1 MKQFTNKSHKIPVIA
16 GASLALGLSLVALVV
31 LLEQPNGADA
41 QISLFADKLPSFG
54 EFKRLYGKIYAS
66 SQEDARRERIF
77 NKTLSKIDHHNRLFN
92 DNKATYALYPCEYSD
107 MDEQEVATFLKGIVL
122 PDDVLDPEE
131 FNKTLSAGSRLRRQA
146 SEGKEVLPE
155 TVDYRTSGC
164 LSLPKDQ
171 KFCGSCWS
179 QAVVSAIETMKCMK
193 SGRLET
199 MSAQNLIDCA
209 SRKHGYKLDGCAGG
223 MFPDAIQY
231 VINNGGID
239 DEECYPYGANDRE
252 ACRYSAKCKAGTVAT
267 WRRIPPT
274 EEALKSALAKHG
286 PVLAA
291 IHSNDDFFSYN
302 SGVYDDPKCTNE
314 RAKINHGVVV
324 VGYGSENGKDFWI
337 VRNSWGYTWGEK
349 GYMKLIRGKPN
360 NCCINCYIYV
370 IDV

>member
-1 MKQFTNKSHKIPVIA
+1 MKQYAIQSCLIA
-16 GASLALGLSLVALVV
+16 ALGGLALVCLLLAVV
-31 LLEQPNGADA
+31 PTPASA
-41 QISLFADKLPSFG
+41 QLSLFADKLPAFN
-54 EFKRLYGKIYAS
+54 EFKKIYGKIYAS
-66 SQEDARRERIF
+66 TQEDARRERIF
-77 NKTLSKIDHHNRLFN
+77 NKTLAKIDRHNRLFN
-92 DNKATYALYPCEYSD
+92 DGKATYALYPCEYSD

-131 FNKTLSAGSRLRRQA
+131 FNKTLAPARPKRQA
-146 SEGKEVLPE
+146 KTEPLPE
-155 TVDYRTSGC
+155 TVDYRTTGC

-199 MSAQNLIDCA
+199 VSAQNLIDCA
-209 SRKHGYKLDGCAGG
+209 NRKSGYKLDGCAGG
-223 MFPDAIQY
+223 MFPDAFQY

-252 ACRYSAKCKAGTVAT
+252 PCKYSAKCKVASVVN

-274 EEALKSALAKHG
+274 EEALKEAVAKHG

-324 VGYGSENGKDFWI
+324 VGYGNENGKDFWI
-337 VRNSWGYTWGEK
+337 VVSKAE
-349 GYMKLIRGKPN
+349 LFLCAN
-360 NCCINCYIYV
+360 NRTQAVNY
-370 IDV
+370 

>member
-1 MKQFTNKSHKIPVIA
+1 MQPVSSIV
-16 GASLALGLSLVALVV
+16 GLKVALSAAALV
-31 LLEQPNGADA
+31 LITIGSQPSDA
-41 QISLFADKLPSFG
+41 QLSTFADKLPGFQ
-54 EFKRLYGKIYAS
+54 EFKRIYGKIYAS
-66 SQEDARRERIF
+66 SQEDSRRERIF
-77 NKTLSKIDHHNRLFN
+77 NKTLTKIDKHNRLFN
-92 DNKATYALYPCEYSD
+92 DGKATYALYPCEYSD
-107 MDEQEVATFLKGIVL
+107 MDEQEVATFLKGIIL

-131 FNKTLSAGSRLRRQA
+131 FNKTLASGGSQRTRRQA
-146 SEGKEVLPE
+146 NGGKELLPE

-193 SGRLET
+193 SGKLET

-209 SRKHGYKLDGCAGG
+209 NRKSGYKLDGCAGG
-223 MFPDAIQY
+223 MFPDALQY

-252 ACRYSAKCKAGTVAT
+252 ACRYSTKCKAGSVTT
-267 WRRIPPT
+267 WRRLPPT
-274 EEALKSALAKHG
+274 EEALKEAVAKHG

-314 RAKINHGVVV
+314 RSKINHGVLI
-324 VGYGSENGKDFWI
+324 VGYGNENGKDFWI

-349 GYMKLIRGKPN
+349 GYMKLIRNKPN
-360 NCCINCYIYV
+360 NCCIACYTYV
-370 IDV
+370 LDV

>member
-1 MKQFTNKSHKIPVIA
+1 MIA
-16 GASLALGLSLVALVV
+16 PTQNTV
-31 LLEQPNGADA
+31 LLLLVGLVGLYVLSESASA
-41 QISLFADKLPSFG
+41 QLSTFAERLPSFM
-54 EFKRLYGKIYAS
+54 EFKRIYGKIYAS
-66 SQEDARRERIF
+66 TQEDARRERIF
-77 NKTLSKIDHHNRLFN
+77 NKTLTKIDRHNKLFN

-107 MDEQEVATFLKGIVL
+107 MDEQEVATFLKGIIL

-131 FNKTLSAGSRLRRQA
+131 FNKTLSASGGGVRNRRQA
-146 SEGKEVLPE
+146 IQPAGAGKEVLPE
-155 TVDYRTSGC
+155 SVDYRTTGC

-193 SGRLET
+193 TGRLET
-199 MSAQNLIDCA
+199 ISAQNLIDCA
-209 SRKHGYKLDGCAGG
+209 NRKSGYKLDGCAGG
-223 MFPDAIQY
+223 MFPDAFQY

-252 ACRYSAKCKAGTVAT
+252 PCRYTSKCKAGNVAS
-267 WRRIPPT
+267 WRRLPPT
-274 EEALKSALAKHG
+274 EEALKEAVAKHG

-314 RAKINHGVVV
+314 RSKINHGVVV

-360 NCCINCYIYV
+360 NCCINCYTYA

>member
-1 MKQFTNKSHKIPVIA
+1 MMPSGYLI
-16 GASLALGLSLVALVV
+16 GASCALLLVPLIVLVNQAQVAEGQLSM
-31 LLEQPNGADA
+31 
-41 QISLFADKLPSFG
+41 FAERLPSFL
-54 EFKRLYGKIYAS
+54 EFKKIYGKIYAS

-77 NKTLSKIDHHNRLFN
+77 NKTLTKIDKHNRLFN
-92 DNKATYALYPCEYSD
+92 EAKATYALYPCEYSD
-107 MDEQEVATFLKGIVL
+107 MDEQEVATFLKGIIL
-122 PDDVLDPEE
+122 PDDILDPEE
-131 FNKTLSAGSRLRRQA
+131 FNKTLAGSSSPARTRRQA
-146 SEGKEVLPE
+146 SQGGGKEQLPE
-155 TVDYRTSGC
+155 MVDYRTSGC

-199 MSAQNLIDCA
+199 ISAQNLIDCA
-209 SRKHGYKLDGCAGG
+209 NRKSGYKLDGCAGG
-223 MFPDAIQY
+223 MFPDALQY

-239 DEECYPYGANDRE
+239 DDECYPYGANDRE
-252 ACRYSAKCKAGTVAT
+252 PCRYTPKCKAGSVAT

-274 EEALKSALAKHG
+274 EEALKEAVAKHG

-314 RAKINHGVVV
+314 RSKINHGVLV

-360 NCCINCYIYV
+360 NCCINCYTYV